1 MKKNILALDLILSI
15 LLFTA
20 CSKTAE
26 ENQNKFI
33 ATGIKSAKGSEIVS
47 VCLDSG
53 IIHSTAITCYVMGS
67 TVFDPVTGG
76 YGYVDCDSMFN
87 LVNPENGTLIRSFKL
102 PAYLSQVVLDTDDNT
117 IIGKYA
123 VFVGKG
129 DLKIT
134 DTGASKNPGLTITNY
149 VVKVKLS
156 DGSILAHNQVD
167 VGEGIFGC
175 AYFYDQESKGYG
187 LLRADKVLITVN
199 PSTGQIIKSVNIGA
213 SLSNTVY
220 DPDSK
225 TLIGFTYSAE
235 TDRNSIEVYN
245 IETGTRV
252 STAEIKKRDN
262 YYGCISGFDK
272 DSNCYFLANPDNE
285 ILFLD
290 IATGEIKE
298 TYKLDNKL
306 TDIKFWKR

>member
-1 MKKNILALDLILSI
+1 MRKIFLALGAISITLI
-15 LLFTA
+15 FTA
-20 CSKTAE
+20 CSKTNE
-26 ENQNKFI
+26 ENQNNFI

-47 VCLDSG
+47 VRLDSG
-53 IIHSTAITCYVMGS
+53 IIYSTPINCFVMGS
-67 TVFDPVTGG
+67 TVFDPLTGG

-134 DTGASKNPGLTITNY
+134 DPGASKGPGLTITNY

-175 AYFYDQESKGYG
+175 AYFYNQESKGYG

-235 TDRNSIEVYN
+235 TDKNSIEVYD

-252 STAEIKKRDN
+252 SSAEIKQRND
-262 YYGCISGFDK
+262 YYGCISGFEK
-272 DSNCYFLANPDNE
+272 DSNCYFLATPDNE
-285 ILFLD
+285 ILFID
-290 IATGEIKE
+290 IATGETKE
-298 TYKLDNKL
+298 TYKLDSQL